1 MTDILNIPVHVAT
14 EPDIYTMFSDI
25 VKIAGA
31 TYGKD
36 LFFTFGPRQE
46 IIQSLIDMS
55 KVNSV
60 SLKKYPLI
68 ALSGIP
74 TLSVGNWDTYGELTC
89 DFIIATLSDVN
100 TKAEKRNAEKYVSI
114 LRPIYTIFIDSILKS
129 NLFDTMVPKIK
140 HDLLDRFDIAKNK
153 LQFENVQSPDFI
165 DAIEIKNVKL
175 KIKN

>member
-1 MTDILNIPVHVAT
+1 MTDILNIPVHQES

-25 VKIAGA
+25 VKMTGT

-36 LFFTFGPRQE
+36 LFFTHGPRQE

-74 TLSVGNWDTYGELTC
+74 TLTVGKWDCYGELTC
-89 DFIIATLSDVN
+89 DFIIATLSDPT
-100 TKAEKRNAEKYVSI
+100 TKAEKRNEQKYVSI
-114 LRPIYTIFIDSILKS
+114 LHPLYTIFIDSIIKS
-129 NLFDTMVPKIK
+129 NLFDTFEPKIK

-175 KIKN
+175 KIK